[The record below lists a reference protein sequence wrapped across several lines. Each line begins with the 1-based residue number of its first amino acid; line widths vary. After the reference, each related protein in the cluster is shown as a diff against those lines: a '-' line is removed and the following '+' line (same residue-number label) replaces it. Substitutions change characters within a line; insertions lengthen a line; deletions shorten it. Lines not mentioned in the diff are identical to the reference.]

1 MRLSELCNGEANG
14 LAQHLAQEAAEK
26 STVRDVE
33 ILGLTSD
40 SREVR
45 PGYLFA
51 ALKGGRADGR
61 DFIGEASSRGAA
73 AILVPPGTAIPPA
86 ARAQAGRP
94 LAVIT
99 DDNPRRR
106 LALMAARYAGPQPD
120 TIAAVTGT
128 NGKTSV
134 ISFARQIWTR
144 LGHKAA
150 SLGTLGLAA
159 PGAEIQGALTTPDPV
174 ALHRS
179 LADLKRSGVEHLAL
193 EASSHGLDQHRL
205 DGVKLTAAAFT
216 NLSRD
221 HLDYH
226 GTFEAYL
233 AAKRR
238 LFEAILPPGGVAVLN
253 ADVPEFGPLRELSEA
268 RRHRVASFGLKG
280 ADVTLTQLEPL
291 GDGQK
296 LTLALAGATFEA
308 RLGLVG
314 AFQAMNALCALA
326 LVIACGAEAEPCVAA
341 LEALEGV
348 PGRMQLAA
356 RHPSGAPI
364 YVDYGHTP
372 DALAHVLRALRPH
385 AKARLGVVFGCGGE
399 RDAGKRPEMGRIA
412 TELADLVYVTDDNP
426 RGEDAAAIR
435 RQILDAAPGAREIGD
450 RAQAI
455 AVAVNALD
463 PGDLLV
469 VAGKGHEQG
478 QIVGTETIPFEDA
491 ATVRAAVQRSGG
503 AP

>member
-1 MRLSELCNGEANG
+1 MSAETNA
-14 LAQHLAQEAAEK
+14 LAGHLAREPAPGSAAG
-26 STVRDVE
+26 DVD
-33 ILGLTSD
+33 ILGLTAD

-51 ALKGGRADGR
+51 ALKGSRADGR
-61 DFIGEASSRGAA
+61 DFIGEAVSRGAA
-73 AILVPPGTAIPPA
+73 AVLAPPGTAIPPA
-86 ARAQAGRP
+86 ARRQAGRP
-94 LAVIT
+94 LPVIT
-99 DDNPRRR
+99 DANPRRR
-106 LALMAARYAGPQPD
+106 LALMAARYFGPQPD

-144 LGHKAA
+144 LGHAAA
-150 SLGTLGLAA
+150 SLGTLGLAG
-159 PGAEIQGALTTPDPV
+159 PGAESGGALTTPDPV

-179 LADLKRSGVEHLAL
+179 LADLKRGGVEHVAL
-193 EASSHGLDQHRL
+193 EASSHGLHQHRL
-205 DGVKLTAAAFT
+205 DGVALTAAAFT

-226 GTFEAYL
+226 GTAEAYL
-233 AAKRR
+233 ATKKR
-238 LFEAILPPGGVAVLN
+238 LFEAILPPGGTAVLN
-253 ADVPEFGPLRELSEA
+253 ADIPEFEPLREVSEA
-268 RRHRVASFGLKG
+268 RRHRIVGFGKKG
-280 ADVTLTQLEPL
+280 ADVTLVTLEPL
-291 GDGQK
+291 AGGQK
-296 LTLALAGATFEA
+296 LALALAGATFEV
-308 RLGLVG
+308 RFGLVG
-314 AFQAMNALCALA
+314 AFQAMNAVCALA

-341 LEALEGV
+341 LEELEGV

-356 RHPSGAPI
+356 RHPNGAPI

-385 AKARLGVVFGCGGE
+385 AKARLGIVFGCGGE
-399 RDAGKRPEMGRIA
+399 RDAGKRPEMGQIA
-412 TELADLVYVTDDNP
+412 AELADVVYVTDDNP

-435 RQILDAAPGAREIGD
+435 RQILAAAPGAREIGD
-450 RAQAI
+450 RAEAI
-455 AVAVNALD
+455 AAAVAALE

-478 QIVGTETIPFEDA
+478 QIVGTRAIPFEDA
-491 ATVRAAVQRSGG
+491 ATIRAAVERIGG

>member
-1 MRLSELCNGEANG
+1 MTGETDG
-14 LAQHLAQEAAEK
+14 LAGHLARKPAPGSAAG
-26 STVRDVE
+26 DVD

-51 ALKGGRADGR
+51 ALKGSRADGR
-61 DFIGEASSRGAA
+61 DFIGEALSRGAA
-73 AILVPPGTAIPPA
+73 AVLAPPGTAVPPA
-86 ARAQAGRP
+86 ARQQVGRP

-99 DDNPRRR
+99 DANPRRR
-106 LALMAARYAGPQPD
+106 LALMAARYFGPQPD

-144 LGHKAA
+144 LGHAAA
-150 SLGTLGLAA
+150 SLGTLGLAG
-159 PGAEIQGALTTPDPV
+159 PGTEIEGALTTPDPV
-174 ALHRS
+174 ALHQR
-179 LADLKRSGVEHLAL
+179 LADLKRRGVEHLAL

-205 DGVKLTAAAFT
+205 DGVALTAAAFT

-226 GTFEAYL
+226 GTAETYL
-233 AAKRR
+233 AAKKR
-238 LFEAILPPGGVAVLN
+238 LFEAILPAGGTAVLN
-253 ADVPEFGPLRELSEA
+253 ADVPEFEPLREVSEA
-268 RRHRVASFGLKG
+268 RRHRIVGFGRNG
-280 ADVTLTQLEPL
+280 ADVTLVGLEPL
-291 GDGQK
+291 ADGQK
-296 LTLALAGATFEA
+296 LALALAGGTFEV

-314 AFQAMNALCALA
+314 DFQAMNAVCALA

-341 LEALEGV
+341 LAELEGV

-356 RHPSGAPI
+356 RHPNGAPI

-399 RDAGKRPEMGRIA
+399 RDAGKRPEMGNIA
-412 TELADLVYVTDDNP
+412 VELADVVYVTDDNP
-426 RGEDAAAIR
+426 RSEDAAAIR
-435 RQILDAAPGAREIGD
+435 RQILGAAPGAREIGD
-450 RAQAI
+450 RAEAI
-455 AVAVNALD
+455 AAAVEALE

-469 VAGKGHEQG
+469 VAGKGHEQS
-478 QIVGTETIPFEDA
+478 QIVGTRTIPFEDA
-491 ATVRAAVQRSGG
+491 TTIRAAVERIGG
-503 AP
+503 VP